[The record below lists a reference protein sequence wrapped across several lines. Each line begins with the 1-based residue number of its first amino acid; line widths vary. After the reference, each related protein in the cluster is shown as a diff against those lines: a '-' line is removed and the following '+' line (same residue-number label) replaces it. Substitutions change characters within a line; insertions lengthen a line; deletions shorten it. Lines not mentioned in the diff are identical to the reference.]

1 MIETK
6 EGQYQ
11 MYCVRCLYADVF
23 ESRRTG
29 RNVKEVARDDEGFED
44 FAEMAEANDQSPMRN
59 TVIQSNRTPSVVP
72 TLVEDGEGSKDMPFA
87 EGSEIPMSISM

>member
-1 MIETK
+1 
-6 EGQYQ
+6 
-11 MYCVRCLYADVF
+11 MYCARRFYAEVF

-59 TVIQSNRTPSVVP
+59 TVIQSNRTPSIVP
-72 TLVEDGEGSKDMPFA
+72 ALVEDGEGSKDMSFA
-87 EGSEIPMSISM
+87 EGSEILRSISM